1 MVTLIWRS
9 RLSSTN
15 NLSIL
20 LGNGDGTFQTH
31 VDYPAG
37 TLPLGVLGADLNGD
51 GKLDLVTANF
61 TSNNVSVLLGSGD
74 GTFQR
79 HVDFGAGSGP
89 AQLAIGDFNA
99 DGRLDIA
106 TANNLDDTVSVLSQT
121 TGGLTPGER
130 RIAQEAR
137 QRRHLRY

>member
-1 MVTLIWRS
+1 M
-9 RLSSTN
+9 
-15 NLSIL
+15 
-20 LGNGDGTFQTH
+20 
-31 VDYPAG
+31 
-37 TLPLGVLGADLNGD
+37 GADLNGD

-74 GTFQR
+74 GSFQR

-121 TGGLTPGER
+121 TGGLTLVSAASRKKPATQAPS
-130 RIAQEAR
+130 ILTY
-137 QRRHLRY
+137 H